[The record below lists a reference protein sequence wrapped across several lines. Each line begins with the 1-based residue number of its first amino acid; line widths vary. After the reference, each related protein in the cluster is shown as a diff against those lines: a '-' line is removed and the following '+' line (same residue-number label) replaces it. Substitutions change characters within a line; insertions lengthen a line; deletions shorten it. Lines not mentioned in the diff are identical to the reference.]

1 MERAKLI
8 VKLPEIKPENFKTSP
23 VVTIL
28 NNLSPNNRQ
37 KKITKNRVNNKSP
50 FESRPRSIISIL
62 PKIPR
67 KPDFLIECNS
77 FTKLSYHEEKK
88 PHSKKQLSQRSN
100 CSSEV
105 KIEKSPKSS
114 RYDSPVIASRL
125 PVNDRLKELFAF
137 KKHTKLYSVFNNL
150 KH

>member
-8 VKLPEIKPENFKTSP
+8 VKLPEIKPETFKNSP

-37 KKITKNRVNNKSP
+37 KKITKNRVDNKSP
-50 FESRPRSIISIL
+50 LQSRPMSIISIL
-62 PKIPR
+62 PKISR
-67 KPDFLIECNS
+67 KTDFLNQCNS
-77 FTKLSYHEEKK
+77 FIKLSNREEVKIYPKK
-88 PHSKKQLSQRSN
+88 LSFERSH

-114 RYDSPVIASRL
+114 RYDSPVVISRL
-125 PVNDRLKELFAF
+125 PIDDKIKELFTF
-137 KKHTKLYSVFNNL
+137 KKHAKLYSIFGNL